1 MSKRGKKSVLIAL
14 RVDKETADALE
25 NYAID
30 NEVSRSQ
37 VIRRA
42 IKKLLGL

>member
-1 MSKRGKKSVLIAL
+1 MKKRDKKSILIAL
-14 RVDKETADALE
+14 RVDQETAQALE
-25 NYAID
+25 DYAIN

>member
-1 MSKRGKKSVLIAL
+1 MKKHKKSVLIAL
-14 RVDKETADALE
+14 RVDKDTADALE
-25 NYAID
+25 KYAIN

-42 IKKLLGL
+42 IKKLLGR